1 MGGKT
6 SGVKP
11 IVLPQ
16 EQDWDMKKTFLD
28 RFLEY
33 VNSPE
38 GFNCV
43 EFQYGGIP
51 YQVSSG
57 HLICYTDKKGKE
69 YKFIFQKD
77 MDILLDAKVL
87 HDGKSLREVWSK
99 YSEFELSPE
108 FY

>member
-1 MGGKT
+1 MR
-6 SGVKP
+6 
-11 IVLPQ
+11 L
-16 EQDWDMKKTFLD
+16 FLD

-43 EFQYGGIP
+43 EFQYGGIT

-69 YKFIFQKD
+69 HEFTFPKD
-77 MDILLDAKVL
+77 LNVLLDAKAL

>member
-1 MGGKT
+1 M
-6 SGVKP
+6 
-11 IVLPQ
+11 
-16 EQDWDMKKTFLD
+16 EKTFLD
-28 RFLEY
+28 CFLEY

-43 EFQYGGIP
+43 EFQYGGIF

-57 HLICYTDKKGKE
+57 HLICYTDEKGKE
-69 YKFIFQKD
+69 HEFTFPKN

-99 YSEFELSPE
+99 SSELELSPE